1 MSNLS
6 KLQFEALDISGKNY
20 LAWALDAEIN
30 LAAEGDGNAIK
41 TGNNA
46 SEQQKAKALI
56 FIRRHLHE
64 GLKNEYL
71 TVKDPLVLWNKLKER
86 YEHQKTIILP
96 TARYNWIHLRLQDF
110 KTVTDY
116 NSAMF
121 QITTQLELCG
131 EKITDADMLEK
142 TFSTFHASNV
152 LLQQQYREKGFT
164 KYSQLISCL
173 LLAEQNNQLLMKNHE
188 ARPTGAAPFPEVNV
202 ASHQY
207 DRGRGRGRGNDRG
220 RGRGRNHNHI
230 GIFKNSYSRQKRQN
244 HEKGNGGQSSKNNEN
259 ICHRCGSKNHWA
271 HTCRTPK
278 HLINLYQQSLKEK
291 RIETHFAIDDAVEDV
306 HPNYTH
312 FAIDDAVGDVHPNY
326 GNMDVTHLEIGDFID
341 DPNGRIDH
349 LIGDGSIKK

>member
-30 LAAEGDGNAIK
+30 LAVEGNGNAIRI
-41 TGNNA
+41 GNNA
-46 SEQQKAKALI
+46 SDQQKAKALI

-110 KTVTDY
+110 KTVSDY

-121 QITTQLELCG
+121 KITSQLELCG

-173 LLAEQNNQLLMKNHE
+173 LVAEQNNQLLMKNHE
-188 ARPTGAAPFPEVNV
+188 ARLTGTAPFPEVNV
-202 ASHQY
+202 ASHNHY
-207 DRGRGRGRGNDRG
+207 DGGRGRGRGRGHGRSNDRG
-220 RGRGRNHNHI
+220 RGRSHGRGRNHI
-230 GIFKNSYSRQKRQN
+230 GNFKNSYSGQKRKN
-244 HEKGNGGQSSKNNEN
+244 NEREYGGQSSKKNES
-259 ICHRCGSKNHWA
+259 ICYRCGSKDHWA
-271 HTCRTPK
+271 RACRTPK
-278 HLINLYQQSLKEK
+278 HLIDLYQQSLKNKEK
-291 RIETHFAIDDAVEDV
+291 KIETHFALDDAHEDAY
-306 HPNYTH
+306 PDY
-312 FAIDDAVGDVHPNY
+312 GD
-326 GNMDVTHLEIGDFID
+326 MDVTHLEIGDFFA
-341 DPNGRIDH
+341 DPDGRIDH
-349 LIGDGSIKK
+349 LIGDGSVKK